1 MSQFVKIIL
10 GTPIWVWFLGSYMI
24 FIGIKSAGA
33 RIVYLPKLFII
44 PAILTIIKSIN
55 LVSGE
60 WLVYLCALSLGM
72 LMGVLNECKVKI
84 VVIKEK
90 ISIEIPGNY
99 TTIALMLTFFATKY
113 FFGYLHNTAP
123 ILAAQY
129 ASYEVAL
136 SGIFGGYFWGR
147 ALLFS
152 YRFFNYS

>member
-1 MSQFVKIIL
+1 MSQFVNIIV
-10 GTPIWVWFLGSYMI
+10 GTPIWVWFLGSYMVY
-24 FIGIKSAGA
+24 IGIKSTGA
-33 RIVYLPKLFII
+33 RIVYIPKLYII
-44 PAILTIIKSIN
+44 PAILTILKSIN

-60 WLVYLCALSLGM
+60 WLIFLCALSLGM
-72 LMGVLNECKVKI
+72 LIGIFNERNVKI
-84 VVIKEK
+84 VIIKEK

-99 TTIALMLTFFATKY
+99 TTFVLMLTFFATKY

-152 YRFFNYS
+152 YGFCRE